1 MTTAAPHMVIG
12 RVGFATNGD
21 FIASPAD
28 ASSLVAEMQAQ
39 IDELIEQRNQLRAVL
54 QKCAALTPAISNA
67 KHEALLQTDPK
78 NLHPPQEKPLP

>member
-1 MTTAAPHMVIG
+1 MTTATPHMVIG

-54 QKCAALTPAISNA
+54 QKCAALTPQISDA
-67 KHEALLQTDPK
+67 KHEILLATDPK
-78 NLHPPQEKPLP
+78 NLHPRQENFLP